1 MRKYGFHD
9 GEIPFDANGQLPLDK
24 DPKEAWA
31 QLHPEFFPVNIT
43 RDDRQTLLRV
53 PGLGPITV
61 RTILKRRQEGR
72 LCAITDI
79 GKPGKLLRKAA
90 RYLTF

>member
-9 GEIPFDANGQLPLDK
+9 GEIPFDANDSCRWIKTRRGR
-24 DPKEAWA
+24 A
-31 QLHPEFFPVNIT
+31 LHRSFPGEHQPH
-43 RDDRQTLLRV
+43 DRQTLLRV